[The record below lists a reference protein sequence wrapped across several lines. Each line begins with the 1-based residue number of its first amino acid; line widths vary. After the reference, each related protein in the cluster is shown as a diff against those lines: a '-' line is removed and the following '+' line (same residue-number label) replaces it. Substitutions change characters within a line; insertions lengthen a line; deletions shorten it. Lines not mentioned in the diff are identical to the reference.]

1 MRKITSLLLMLL
13 LLFGMSTTAYAA
25 DVSISTAVP
34 DSHTLTVTADH
45 AQVFCQGQAGGR
57 FEIGRLS
64 EPTLLIRPEN
74 GYRVSKVTLNGED
87 ITASVIGGYYT
98 LEPVYED
105 KTLTVEAEVSPAA
118 TNSMHDISGTVA
130 DEDGS
135 PIPGAAVDIGGHT
148 GVTDKNGN
156 FTVEAVP
163 DGYYPV
169 TITGKDGGILGYT
182 AIEITE
188 GEPGVTKNPDGTYM
202 ITAPKNS
209 AIHLKLTVTQDGRIT
224 MDDVADI
231 TPPHPNDDSR
241 SPQTGDNSNIT
252 LWLALMAASCAA
264 LIGTAVYNRKRRNV
278 SSK

>member
-1 MRKITSLLLMLL
+1 MRKITSLLLMLP
-13 LLFGMSTTAYAA
+13 LLFGMSTTAFAA

-45 AQVFCQGQAGGR
+45 AQVFCQGQTGGR

-74 GYRVSKVTLNGED
+74 GYRVLKVTLNGED

-105 KTLTVEAEVSPAA
+105 KTLTVETEVSPAD
-118 TNSMHDISGTVA
+118 TDSMHDISGTVA

-135 PIPGAAVDIGGHT
+135 PISGATVNIGGHT

-188 GEPGVTKNPDGTYM
+188 GESGVTKNSDGTYM

-224 MDDVADI
+224 VDDVADI

-241 SPQTGDNSNIT
+241 SPQTGDFSHMNVWFS
-252 LWLALMAASCAA
+252 LMAASA
-264 LIGTAVYNRKRRNV
+264 GTIFIVLFGTRRK
-278 SSK
+278 KKAE

>member
-1 MRKITSLLLMLL
+1 MLL
-13 LLFGMSTTAYAA
+13 LLFGMSTTAFAA

-45 AQVFCQGQAGGR
+45 AQVFCQGQTGGR
-57 FEIGRLS
+57 FEIERLS

-74 GYRVSKVTLNGED
+74 GYRVLKVTLNGED

-105 KTLTVEAEVSPAA
+105 KTLTVETEVSPAD
-118 TNSMHDISGTVA
+118 TDSMHDISGTVA

-135 PIPGAAVDIGGHT
+135 PISGATVNIGGHT

-156 FTVEAVP
+156 FTAEAVP

-224 MDDVADI
+224 VDDVADI

-241 SPQTGDNSNIT
+241 SPQTGDFSHMN
-252 LWLALMAASCAA
+252 LWFSLMAASA
-264 LIGTAVYNRKRRNV
+264 GTIFIVLFGNRRK
-278 SSK
+278 KKAE

>member
-1 MRKITSLLLMLL
+1 LRKITSLLLMLL
-13 LLFGMSTTAYAA
+13 LLFGMSTTAFAA

-45 AQVFCQGQAGGR
+45 AQVFCQGQTGGR

-74 GYRVSKVTLNGED
+74 GYRVLKVTLNGED

-105 KTLTVEAEVSPAA
+105 KTLTVETEVSPAD
-118 TNSMHDISGTVA
+118 TDSMHDISGTVA

-135 PIPGAAVDIGGHT
+135 PISGATVNIGGHT

-188 GEPGVTKNPDGTYM
+188 GESGVTKNSDGTYM

-224 MDDVADI
+224 VDDVADI

-241 SPQTGDNSNIT
+241 SPQTGDFSHMNVWFS
-252 LWLALMAASCAA
+252 LMAASA
-264 LIGTAVYNRKRRNV
+264 GTIFIVLFGTRRK
-278 SSK
+278 KKAE